1 MTSPRL
7 NRNDLQ
13 RLADIRIAE
22 ARTLLDSG
30 HYSGAYYLTG
40 YAVKC
45 ALKAY
50 IAKQVR
56 EFDFPDRN
64 LAIRSYSHKLQYLLK
79 TALLDTALE
88 QEGKSNP
95 PLLSN
100 WLVVQSWNV
109 ESRYKPDVSQDEC
122 RGLYT
127 AVTDSANGILLW
139 VKLHW

>member
-7 NRNDLQ
+7 NRDDLQ

-30 HYSGAYYLTG
+30 YYSGAYYLTG
-40 YAVKC
+40 YAVEC
-45 ALKAY
+45 ALKAC
-50 IAKQVR
+50 IARQVR

-64 LAIRSYSHKLQYLLK
+64 LAIRSYSHKLQDLLK

>member
-7 NRNDLQ
+7 NRDDLQ

-40 YAVKC
+40 YAVEC
-45 ALKAY
+45 ALKAC
-50 IAKQVR
+50 IARQVR

-64 LAIRSYSHKLQYLLK
+64 LAIRSYSHKLQDLLK

-88 QEGKSNP
+88 HEGKSNP